1 MGRLCSCSCCIFA
14 LICIRKSLQVFPD
27 VTSLRP
33 TGGLYIFGD
42 QRFISFQRGQLNWVN
57 SYYLWEHI
65 QQADLILKIAIMADH
80 ITRIVRYGRNQP
92 T

>member
-1 MGRLCSCSCCIFA
+1 MFLFLLYFCFDLHQEIIAG
-14 LICIRKSLQVFPD
+14 FPD

-33 TGGLYIFGD
+33 TGGPYIFGD
-42 QRFISFQRGQLNWVN
+42 QRFMSFQRGQLNWVN

-80 ITRIVRYGRNQP
+80 ITRTVRYGRNQP

>member
-1 MGRLCSCSCCIFA
+1 MERAQYQMTIL
-14 LICIRKSLQVFPD
+14 LL
-27 VTSLRP
+27 LLL

-42 QRFISFQRGQLNWVN
+42 QRFMSFQRGQLNWVN

-65 QQADLILKIAIMADH
+65 QQAGLILKIAIMADH
-80 ITRIVRYGRNQP
+80 ITGTVRYGRNQP